1 MGTAAAESVIYVG
14 NAGQKSVSEYS
25 MGSGA
30 VRPMGRPIALPSSAP
45 SAVATTPAGNLLYV
59 AAEDG
64 SIYQYRTGSN
74 GSLQQGSGRVVAHVS
89 HPIRMVVDH
98 SGAWLFVASSASPTL
113 QGFHIDTAHGA
124 LLPAASASA
133 ALSSPG
139 AAQIYMTPDNHSL
152 FVALGKSG
160 IDAFSFDSRNGVLG
174 SRSHVTALQGRSSDT
189 ALASDASSRMLFVGE
204 AGTGIRALRIV
215 TDGLLEEISSSPVA
229 IAGNPV
235 SMAVNSARH
244 LLLVATRNSSQ
255 IAEFSFSRDGALNP
269 VSGAMVH
276 SAVQPAAIAA
286 DAEGNYLVSIPSAAI
301 STGSTSNPQLFPLQ

>member
-1 MGTAAAESVIYVG
+1 MQSRIYVG
-14 NAGQKSVSEYS
+14 NARQKSVSGYS
-25 MGSGA
+25 IGSSVA
-30 VRPMGRPIALPSSAP
+30 RPLGSAITLPSSAP
-45 SAVATTPAGNLLYV
+45 SAVAATPTDNLLYV

-98 SGAWLFVASSASPTL
+98 TGAWLFVASSASPTL
-113 QGFHIDTAHGA
+113 QGFHIDATHGA

-139 AAQIYMTPDNHSL
+139 AAQIYLAPDNHSL

-160 IDAFSFDSRNGVLG
+160 IDVFSFDSRDGVLG
-174 SRSHVTALQGRSSDT
+174 SRSHITALQGKSSDM
-189 ALASDASSRMLFVGE
+189 ALASDATSHTLFVGE
-204 AGTGIRALRIV
+204 AGTGIRAFHIV
-215 TDGLLEEISSSPVA
+215 TDGLLQEASSSPVA

-235 SMAVNSARH
+235 SLAVNSARH

-255 IAEFSFSRDGALNP
+255 IAEFSFSRNGALNP
-269 VSGAMVH
+269 VSGAMIR
-276 SAVQPAAIAA
+276 SAVQPAAIAT
-286 DAEGNYLVSIPSAAI
+286 DAEENYLVSIPSAAI
-301 STGSTSNPQLFPLQ
+301 STGSTSNLQLFPLQ